1 MIMILGEEPTPPYT
15 EPRGT
20 CPDCGSAR
28 VRHHLLGMAD
38 PRTDPPP
45 PDWVDWHGC
54 LLPFG
59 DRSCEECD
67 NFWRV
72 GWLEEPH
79 APMRLV
85 SADGAAFALLPVP
98 DLEDDGVVE
107 VDIELLTSDRLVRY
121 LHRAPEEGA
130 LSRLGGMLQDAA
142 KADLPEVE
150 VPSFQDEESE
160 LAVLVLDSDPLTVT
174 LEILVAKE
182 PGSEEREVDAVAF
195 DVTRADLISASYQI
209 WAWEE

>member
-1 MIMILGEEPTPPYT
+1 M
-15 EPRGT
+15 
-20 CPDCGSAR
+20 
-28 VRHHLLGMAD
+28 RHHLLGMPD
-38 PRTDPPP
+38 PRTQPPA
-45 PDWVDWHGC
+45 PDWVDWQGC
-54 LLPFG
+54 LPTFG
-59 DRSCEECD
+59 DRSCEDCGIGW
-67 NFWRV
+67 NVSWR
-72 GWLEEPH
+72 EAPH

-85 SADGAAFALLPVP
+85 SGDGAAFALLPVP

-107 VDIELLTSDRLVRY
+107 VDIELLTPDRLVRY

-130 LSRLGGMLQDAA
+130 LSRLGDMLQDAA

-150 VPSFQDEESE
+150 VPSFQDEESG

-174 LEILVAKE
+174 LEILVALE

>member
-1 MIMILGEEPTPPYT
+1 
-15 EPRGT
+15 
-20 CPDCGSAR
+20 
-28 VRHHLLGMAD
+28 
-38 PRTDPPP
+38 
-45 PDWVDWHGC
+45 
-54 LLPFG
+54 
-59 DRSCEECD
+59 
-67 NFWRV
+67 
-72 GWLEEPH
+72 
-79 APMRLV
+79 MRLV